1 MEWKSCSRGESRKVR
16 EKSGKQRKAVPE
28 MRNREHV
35 GRNEGEPD
43 EEEEEWSTEAYW
55 RATYRAW
62 NDYYASVSAF
72 QSRGYPS
79 CYGAAHSWMA
89 AYRMNAVYM
98 EELLKD

>member
-1 MEWKSCSRGESRKVR
+1 MAWKSCSRGESRMVR
-16 EKSGKQRKAVPE
+16 ERCGKKRKDVTE

-35 GRNEGEPD
+35 GRDEE
-43 EEEEEWSTEAYW
+43 EEEEEWSAEAYW

-62 NDYYASVSAF
+62 SDYYASVSAF